1 MGNKL
6 IGRRKLSRQFV
17 IMIITIQAV
26 VVLLF
31 CILIRIGSIQ
41 IYLTAKQDALSTDL
55 NEDRDGRIILI

>member
-31 CILIRIGSIQ
+31 CIYPQDQEDSNKTYNSYSECSSRI
-41 IYLTAKQDALSTDL
+41 Y
-55 NEDRDGRIILI
+55 